1 MIVYF
6 ISIFDLPTAYCYA
19 SISPLSVNFTF
30 LHTLNFCFLNILNFL
45 LCQCSNINLC
55 LKGERGMLK
64 KALSLD
70 VVTVCIVLSFSSPP
84 PPQLHPFLGG
94 GCGGSEEVCRFSWAP
109 PPPMSG
115 PPAEL
120 YLYVV
125 GNLTNRRGVF
135 CIFNTL
141 HILVFL
147 AGVFSCVSFVHF
159 VGCGKNTKA
168 VALLVSGPP

>member
-1 MIVYF
+1 MGEVSNLHSLCHIKVIIYF
-6 ISIFDLPTAYCYA
+6 ISILNLSH
-19 SISPLSVNFTF
+19 SISLCVYCSLNCKFLTFSAHFYFSTF
-30 LHTLNFCFLNILNFL
+30 LTFSSSYSVSAAMLT
-45 LCQCSNINLC
+45 NLY
-55 LKGERGMLK
+55 LRGERGMLK

-70 VVTVCIVLSFSSPP
+70 VVTACIVLSFSSPP

-94 GCGGSEEVCRFSWAP
+94 GCGGSEEVCKFSWAP

-135 CIFNTL
+135 CIFNT
-141 HILVFL
+141 
-147 AGVFSCVSFVHF
+147 
-159 VGCGKNTKA
+159 
-168 VALLVSGPP
+168 

>member
-1 MIVYF
+1 
-6 ISIFDLPTAYCYA
+6 
-19 SISPLSVNFTF
+19 
-30 LHTLNFCFLNILNFL
+30 
-45 LCQCSNINLC
+45 
-55 LKGERGMLK
+55 MLK

-84 PPQLHPFLGG
+84 PQLHPFLGGGWEG
-94 GCGGSEEVCRFSWAP
+94 GCGGSEEVCRFSWA

-135 CIFNTL
+135 CIFYTL

-147 AGVFSCVSFVHF
+147 TGVFSCVSFVHF
-159 VGCGKNTKA
+159 VWCGKNTKA